1 MTLLSSLVSKF
12 FREGTL
18 LIRLPDGKEI
28 SAGAMGATDIPV
40 IVRFTDWRSVGRV
53 ANKPHLALGE
63 AFMDGTLQMERG
75 SVYDL
80 LELCVR
86 NFRYHHKYRSWA
98 PLTDAIAHWRAHNGR
113 SEARHNVAHHYDLSY
128 ELYRRFLDADMQ
140 YSCAYF
146 PFEGA
151 TIEEAQENKRRHIAE
166 KLLIAPGMSV
176 LDIGCGWGG
185 LGLTLAQRGANVTG
199 VTLSEEQLKIAQ
211 GRAAQ
216 VSLPGN
222 ADFRLQDYR
231 DVTGPFDRIVSIG
244 MLEHV
249 GRGNFQN
256 YFDTVARL
264 LRDDGVALIHTIV
277 KADGPAPT
285 SGWTA
290 KYIFPGG
297 YIPALSQ
304 LAPAIDRAGLIIA
317 DIESLRIHYADT
329 LRAWRERFE
338 ANRADIRALYDERF
352 CRMWEFYLAGS
363 EASFRVGSSMVMQFQ
378 LAKRLDT
385 VPIRRDYLYTG
396 QGARAARD
404 LASAP

>member
-1 MTLLSSLVSKF
+1 MTLLSSLVAKYLK
-12 FREGTL
+12 EGAL

-28 SAGAMGATDIPV
+28 SVGAMGADDTPV
-40 IVRFTDWRSVGRV
+40 VIRITDWRSVRRI
-53 ANKPHLALGE
+53 ANHPHLALGE
-63 AFMDGTLQMERG
+63 CFMDGTLQMERG
-75 SVYDL
+75 AVYDL
-80 LELCVR
+80 LDVCVR
-86 NFRYHHKYRSWA
+86 NFRYHHKYRAWS
-98 PLTDAIAHWRAHNGR
+98 PLTDAIARWRAQNGR
-113 SEARHNVAHHYDLSY
+113 KAARHNVAHHYDLSY

-151 TIEEAQENKRRHIAE
+151 TIEEAQENKKRHIAE
-166 KLLIAPGMSV
+166 KLLLGPGMSV

-185 LGLTLAQRGANVTG
+185 LGLTLAGRGASVTG

-211 GRAAQ
+211 KRAAQ
-216 VSLPGN
+216 TDAS

-231 DVTGPFDRIVSIG
+231 DVTGPFDRIVSVG

-249 GRGNFQN
+249 GRGNFQQ

-304 LAPAIDRAGLIIA
+304 LAPAIERAGLIIA
-317 DIESLRIHYADT
+317 DIESLRIHYANT

-338 ANRADIRALYDERF
+338 ANRDDIRALYDDRF

-363 EASFRVGSSMVMQFQ
+363 EASFRVGASMVMQFQ

-385 VPIRRDYLYTG
+385 VPIKRDYLYTG
-396 QGARAARD
+396 QAAHAPRD
-404 LASAP
+404 LAEAS